1 MPLQAKVEATYLF
14 DAGKKTLGNQNW
26 ETSSDFASL
35 TNMKQ
40 KKSRR
45 LGLESLESRRLLAA
59 VDIPDDLT
67 GDVSAQV
74 AVPVN
79 VDNAAGIRGVE
90 IRLSYDTD
98 LLDLTSAAV
107 TAGSVF
113 SASQDTQVTANVDD
127 AAGTVVIFV
136 SASTGLSSTS
146 GSLVLMS
153 FTIANDAVA
162 GNTAVF
168 DLVEVVLNEGQITVD
183 PAPVA
188 GADST
193 DGLLTVTAGSAGDQ
207 RIAGFVYADT
217 NTNNLPDAVEGIP
230 GVVIT
235 LTNVSTGATTQATT
249 DATGKYEFTD
259 LAFGAYTLTE
269 IQPIA
274 YSEGGVNELSLT
286 LVSGQSTADQNFRE
300 TGLLPQ
306 FIYNRLLTTS
316 TQPAGSTAW
325 TDVIRQ
331 INVDAT
337 AGSVAPVAASSPVAS
352 ADAAIAS
359 ASSAADTMAVTTNPS
374 ADSVASVSRSA
385 EGELPLLLPSTAA
398 DSFSA
403 DSMLSLSDQEDR
415 KEDSVRDGY
424 ESVDQVFATNT
435 LW

>member
-1 MPLQAKVEATYLF
+1 
-14 DAGKKTLGNQNW
+14 
-26 ETSSDFASL
+26 
-35 TNMKQ
+35 MKR

-45 LGLESLESRRLLAA
+45 LGLESLELRRLLAA

-79 VDNAAGIRGVE
+79 VDNAADIRGVE

-98 LLDLTSAAV
+98 LLDLTSDAI

-113 SASQDTQVTANVDD
+113 NGAQDTQVTANVDD

-136 SASTGLSSTS
+136 SASTGLSATS
-146 GSLVLMS
+146 GSLVQMS
-153 FTIANDAVA
+153 FTIADNAVA
-162 GNTAVF
+162 GNTTVF
-168 DLVEVVLNEGQITVD
+168 DLSEVVLNEGQITVD

-193 DGLLTVTAGSAGDQ
+193 DGLLTFTAGAGGDQ

-217 NTNNLPDAVEGIP
+217 NTNNVPDGVEGIP

-235 LTNVSTGATTQATT
+235 LTNVSTGATVQATT
-249 DATGKYEFTD
+249 DATGQYEFTD
-259 LAFGAYTLTE
+259 LAFGDYTLTE
-269 IQPIA
+269 VQPIA
-274 YSEGGVNELSLT
+274 YSEGGVNELSVT
-286 LVSGQSTADQNFRE
+286 LVSGQTTADQNFRE

-306 FIYNRLLTTS
+306 FIYNRLSVTS
-316 TQPAGSTAW
+316 TLPAGSTAW

-331 INVDAT
+331 INDDAT
-337 AGSVAPVAASSPVAS
+337 AGSVAPVAASSSIAVAATTS
-352 ADAAIAS
+352 ASTAAETLAVSTPPTIDAA
-359 ASSAADTMAVTTNPS
+359 
-374 ADSVASVSRSA
+374 ASVSRSPEA
-385 EGELPLLLPSTAA
+385 ESFEAETSTDAETSTALSST
-398 DSFSA
+398 DGT
-403 DSMLSLSDQEDR
+403 MLPISELDDR
-415 KEDSVRDGY
+415 KEDAVDEAY

>member
-1 MPLQAKVEATYLF
+1 
-14 DAGKKTLGNQNW
+14 
-26 ETSSDFASL
+26 
-35 TNMKQ
+35 MKR

-45 LGLESLESRRLLAA
+45 LGLESLELRRLLAA

-67 GDVSAQV
+67 GAAAAQV

-79 VDNAAGIRGVE
+79 VDTAAGIRGVE

-98 LLDLTSAAV
+98 LLDLTSDAI

-113 SASQDTQVTANVDD
+113 SGAQDTQVTANVDD

-136 SASTGLSSTS
+136 STSTGLSAIS
-146 GSLVLMS
+146 GSLVQLS
-153 FTIANDAVA
+153 FTIAEDAVA

-168 DLVEVVLNEGQITVD
+168 DLTEVVLNEGEIAVD
-183 PAPVA
+183 PAPVV
-188 GADST
+188 GSDST
-193 DGLLTVTAGSAGDQ
+193 DGVLTVTAVAAGDQ

-217 NTNNLPDAVEGIP
+217 NNNNVPDGVEGIP

-235 LTNVSTGATTQATT
+235 LTNVSTGATVQATT

-259 LAFGAYTLTE
+259 LAFGAYTLNE

-274 YSEGGVNELSLT
+274 YSEGGVNELSVT
-286 LVSGQSTADQNFRE
+286 LVSGQTTADQNFRE

-316 TQPAGSTAW
+316 TLPAGSTAW
-325 TDVIRQ
+325 TDVIKQ
-331 INVDAT
+331 INDDAT
-337 AGSVAPVAASSPVAS
+337 AGSVAPVAASSVA
-352 ADAAIAS
+352 AAAIAS
-359 ASSAADTMAVTTNPS
+359 ASTAAETMAVSTTPTIDT
-374 ADSVASVSRSA
+374 AASVSRSA
-385 EGELPLLLPSTAA
+385 EAESDGVLASVIEDASSGDMMLPLS
-398 DSFSA
+398 
-403 DSMLSLSDQEDR
+403 SLEDR
-415 KEDSVRDGY
+415 KDDAVDDDY